1 MSRKLSSEALME
13 KLAILMEPKKYGLTQ
28 NALDQVLIDFCAGCP
43 DPVKARWLIVE
54 CLDPMTDA
62 ELVERA
68 MCMPAHRISDVPT
81 SIIPATHRSRRG
93 GDEGF

>member
-1 MSRKLSSEALME
+1 MSRELSSAALME

-28 NALDQVLIDFCAGCP
+28 GALDQVLIDFCAGCP

-62 ELVERA
+62 ELVERVLS
-68 MCMPAHRISDVPT
+68 MPVHRIADVPT
-81 SIIPATHRSRRG
+81 SVIPAGHLSRLL
-93 GDEGF
+93 GDESL